1 MYSFFVFCICITLF
15 VYICICILNAQNNYR
30 LFCILKYNGKIQMLW
45 FFHRTSKSL
54 NISRII
60 DEFRVINY
68 RSTIKLRKYF
78 FRVNN
83 GLYGNNGKK
92 YGELKLF
99 NDVVIHSSF
108 QTESFTSDWI
118 KESRV
123 DIKYRRLA
131 ITSMFNKRVPS
142 V

>member
-1 MYSFFVFCICITLF
+1 MNLGLLITE
-15 VYICICILNAQNNYR
+15 VPLNYE
-30 LFCILKYNGKIQMLW
+30 
-45 FFHRTSKSL
+45 
-54 NISRII
+54 NIFS
-60 DEFRVINY
+60 
-68 RSTIKLRKYF
+68 
-78 FRVNN
+78 RVNN
-83 GLYGNNGKK
+83 GLYGNDGKK

-108 QTESFTSDWI
+108 QSGSFISVWT

-131 ITSMFNKRVPS
+131 ITSMFNKRVTS